1 MDQLFPSRL
10 NDVNQYRTPDLAAP
24 VSEIDHILGS
34 SKALVTIVEYG
45 DFECP
50 DCKQAAPVVK
60 LLLQR
65 HAGRIRFAYRH
76 FPLREVHPNALA
88 AAEAAECAAA
98 QGKFWEMHDLLFENQ
113 SHLQTEHLRNYA
125 QRLELDL
132 TRYDAEMEQHFYVQ
146 RVREHMQS
154 GQHSHVR
161 GTPGFFVNGRTTDV
175 SFNLQTLFD
184 ATESALQR
192 R

>member
-1 MDQLFPSRL
+1 MHQD
-10 NDVNQYRTPDLAAP
+10 RTPDLAAP

-34 SKALVTIVEYG
+34 ANALVTIVEYG

-60 LLLQR
+60 LLLHR
-65 HAGRIRFAYRH
+65 HAERIRFAYRH
-76 FPLREVHPNALA
+76 FPLSEVHPHAIL

-113 SHLQTEHLRNYA
+113 SHLQEEHLRSYA

-132 TRYDAEMEQHFYVQ
+132 ARYDAEMEQRVHVQ
-146 RVREHMQS
+146 RVREHMQT
-154 GQHSHVR
+154 GQQSHVR

-184 ATESALQR
+184 ATESALHDRSTDSGAQQLR
-192 R
+192 